1 MELKLWG
8 INYNVEI
15 DLLSTYSNKKKKK
28 EKDISLV

>member
-28 EKDISLV
+28 KKIFP